1 MVKIPTADLV
11 KIKTPLNGGGYPVDG
26 YFLEDGILL
35 GKKFAFSDL
44 GTLDFNLA
52 TRARFSPKPAIY
64 SA

>member
-1 MVKIPTADLV
+1 M
-11 KIKTPLNGGGYPVDG
+11 KTPLNGGGCPFDG

-35 GKKFAFSDL
+35 GKKFAFSDR

-52 TRARFSPKPAIY
+52 TRVRFSPKPAIY

>member
-1 MVKIPTADLV
+1 V

-35 GKKFAFSDL
+35 GKKFAFSDR

-52 TRARFSPKPAIY
+52 TRTRFSPKPAIY

>member
-1 MVKIPTADLV
+1 M
-11 KIKTPLNGGGYPVDG
+11 KTPLDGGDCPVDG

-35 GKKFAFSDL
+35 GKKFAFSDR

-52 TRARFSPKPAIY
+52 TRTRFSPKPAIY